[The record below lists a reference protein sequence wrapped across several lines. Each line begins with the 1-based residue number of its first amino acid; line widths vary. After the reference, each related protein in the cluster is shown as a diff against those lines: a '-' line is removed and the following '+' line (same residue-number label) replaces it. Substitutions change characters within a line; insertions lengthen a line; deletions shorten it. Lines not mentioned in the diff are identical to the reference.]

1 MSEAGAN
8 GATQTAIDYT
18 ATKAELS
25 SASTSRRI
33 AQLKALDEKVNSKC
47 ESTDISL
54 LPCLSHSNADPM
66 NA

>member
-33 AQLKALDEKVNSKC
+33 AQLKTLDEKINSK
-47 ESTDISL
+47 SR
-54 LPCLSHSNADPM
+54 LPCSNSNLIAVLLFTY
-66 NA
+66 AC